1 MLKKILKTIG
11 VILTYLIFSISVIA
25 FVSLLWMFHTWQNL
39 SPDELF
45 FQLKN
50 SIAGT
55 NADMIRAYILPYG
68 LIWFLSILLAVIVGL
83 LLYRKKRIIFRF
95 TACLW
100 LVSLFCLIFGS
111 YLTNKKLDLI
121 HFLKNE
127 NTNSEFIKEHYVD
140 PAEVS
145 ITFPEKKRNLIYIYL
160 ESMESTYADTQS
172 GGGFEDKNVIPEL
185 CELSYENES
194 FSGNRKLIN
203 GGIPMY
209 SCTWTMAGL
218 FAQTSGLPL
227 KVSIHGNEMNTQTS
241 FFPGV
246 TSLGDILA
254 KEGYQNIF
262 MCGSDITFAGRQKY
276 FQQHGNYTLMDYYYA
291 KNQAWIP
298 KDYQVWWGYED
309 EKLIANAKRTLTEL
323 ATSSKPFNFSMLTV
337 DTHFED
343 GYVCENCENEYGD
356 DQYSNVIA
364 CSSKQISEFVS
375 WIQEQDFYANT
386 TIILCGDHA
395 TMDSDYCNSVSS
407 DYIRKTYTTIIN
419 SAKEN
424 KNPSIPRVYT
434 TMDLFPTTLAAL
446 GASIEGD
453 KLGLGTNLYAGC
465 QTLVEEYGYKTLNEH
480 LKLHSDFMDSLADL
494 TMSKALKQDT
504 VNSSALNLNVID
516 LQYNLV
522 DLHLTDSMD
531 LSIDWIDKITY
542 TITPEGAD
550 PIVVPP
556 QVEGETLNYH
566 YYLDLKSLP
575 SDSFTVSVDLHLK
588 DTAPLELIYKRYKI
602 YNLLGDPVFGAK
614 FIGNEERLIALRI
627 PIKRNVF
634 TKGKHY
640 HHF

>member
-1 MLKKILKTIG
+1 M
-11 VILTYLIFSISVIA
+11 
-25 FVSLLWMFHTWQNL
+25 
-39 SPDELF
+39 
-45 FQLKN
+45 
-50 SIAGT
+50 
-55 NADMIRAYILPYG
+55 
-68 LIWFLSILLAVIVGL
+68 
-83 LLYRKKRIIFRF
+83 YRKKRIIFRF

-172 GGGFEDKNVIPEL
+172 GGGFEDKNVIHEL

-386 TIILCGDHA
+386 TIIFCGDHA

-494 TMSKALKQDT
+494 TMSKALKQET

-516 LQYNLV
+516 RQYNHV

-634 TKGKHY
+634 TRGKHY